1 MEGERIV
8 GRLCTSGA
16 TGGAMKLPT
25 KPRWCWCPTCHAWIG
40 ATPPLLPVHWPA
52 ETSAAMHKSGIGHAT
67 NLLTLSDILARNWRD
82 TWTGPETSHVE
93 YRRLPPPDPRLIG
106 DVLTGNG
113 ADGVKP

>member
-1 MEGERIV
+1 
-8 GRLCTSGA
+8 
-16 TGGAMKLPT
+16 
-25 KPRWCWCPTCHAWIG
+25 
-40 ATPPLLPVHWPA
+40 
-52 ETSAAMHKSGIGHAT
+52 MHKSGIGHAT